1 MSFGLAFA
9 QGLVGGFRKNIARE
23 DQKRAT
29 DDERYASLQQIL
41 FDATVQAEKDGK
53 PVPKTMGNRL
63 QEAKTAMDASR
74 KANPIGLL
82 GTGVADRLDVDM
94 TDLSGIINGVASGNY
109 FQLGGLRIPMNP
121 LYEKEKNLGNRA
133 FHFLQGIN
141 KYASVPEQLKLMKK
155 ELENSSVAKYFNGEL
170 VTQKGLYKALIG
182 KDATPSG
189 ATKIVSVP
197 IVGTAKGQF
206 PALGNFDNLKEVD
219 IDDTEQDINTAR
231 DKMFGKEGTGGT
243 FNKNRKSHLVLPFKT
258 TDGKN
263 DFFKFELNP
272 KDMQALRRIAELNG
286 EKDPSVFISKFR
298 KSIGRTTPTLED
310 KFVDD
315 EEIRKFF
322 PSVFHSI
329 ELEKL
334 GASLNLTEIKP
345 EEKQKILGYLNTKVG
360 LNIGDRVRALA
371 PLMKLEKNQ
380 QISLIQS
387 IEGFSSQTGG
397 DLDEKDKFFFDA
409 VGLKQAEFDE
419 KYLATED
426 TVNGLKQLM
435 DVEGNLNT
443 TPGGVVRA
451 VKQFF
456 GSLVATT
463 GVIEQVSNIFSGSKK
478 DDVTQES
485 LLEIVKRVKGE
496 GGIETDLARMS
507 QSESIMI
514 ALAANMARAV
524 DPSGRLSNQDFEVQ
538 LRRLGASG
546 FFRTKVA
553 SVSQLENVMR
563 DFNGR
568 LERIEMIKKVR
579 DDAKTRKF
587 TKREFQILNANA
599 KLDNL
604 MKGLQ
609 AGSTSGSGSSEIV
622 YDESLTFDSN
632 KHVGPNGELVVKK
645 RNPSD
650 GKYHF
655 FINGKRV
662 KEDQLIEKNKFTPPA
677 SDNKINNKTNQ
688 NKKEIENK
696 VSTGSVKGSYV
707 SGNNVSGMIL
717 NGPDGNRLP
726 GLYIQRNGKFIQKPE
741 NSEGI

>member
-272 KDMQALRRIAELNG
+272 KDMQALRRITELNG

-310 KFVDD
+310 RFVDD

-426 TVNGLKQLM
+426 TVNGLKELM
-435 DVEGNLNT
+435 GVEGNLNT

-568 LERIEMIKKVR
+568 LERIMMIKKVR

-604 MKGLQ
+604 MGGLQ
-609 AGSTSGSGSSEIV
+609 AGSTSGGGSSEIV

-662 KEDQLIEKNKFTPPA
+662 EEDQLIEKNKFTPSA
-677 SDNKINNKTNQ
+677 SGNKINNKTNQ

>member
-155 ELENSSVAKYFNGEL
+155 ELQNSSVAKYFNGEL

-310 KFVDD
+310 RFVDD

-360 LNIGDRVRALA
+360 LNIGDRVRA
-371 PLMKLEKNQ
+371 
-380 QISLIQS
+380 
-387 IEGFSSQTGG
+387 
-397 DLDEKDKFFFDA
+397 
-409 VGLKQAEFDE
+409 
-419 KYLATED
+419 
-426 TVNGLKQLM
+426 
-435 DVEGNLNT
+435 
-443 TPGGVVRA
+443 
-451 VKQFF
+451 
-456 GSLVATT
+456 
-463 GVIEQVSNIFSGSKK
+463 
-478 DDVTQES
+478 
-485 LLEIVKRVKGE
+485 
-496 GGIETDLARMS
+496 
-507 QSESIMI
+507 
-514 ALAANMARAV
+514 
-524 DPSGRLSNQDFEVQ
+524 
-538 LRRLGASG
+538 
-546 FFRTKVA
+546 
-553 SVSQLENVMR
+553 
-563 DFNGR
+563 
-568 LERIEMIKKVR
+568 
-579 DDAKTRKF
+579 
-587 TKREFQILNANA
+587 
-599 KLDNL
+599 
-604 MKGLQ
+604 
-609 AGSTSGSGSSEIV
+609 
-622 YDESLTFDSN
+622 
-632 KHVGPNGELVVKK
+632 
-645 RNPSD
+645 
-650 GKYHF
+650 
-655 FINGKRV
+655 
-662 KEDQLIEKNKFTPPA
+662 
-677 SDNKINNKTNQ
+677 
-688 NKKEIENK
+688 
-696 VSTGSVKGSYV
+696 
-707 SGNNVSGMIL
+707 
-717 NGPDGNRLP
+717 
-726 GLYIQRNGKFIQKPE
+726 
-741 NSEGI
+741 

>member
-63 QEAKTAMDASR
+63 QQAKADMDASR

-121 LYEKEKNLGNRA
+121 LYEKEKDLGNRA

-155 ELENSSVAKYFNGEL
+155 ELQNSSVAKYFNGEL

-272 KDMQALRRIAELNG
+272 KDMESLKRIAMINK

-298 KSIGRTTPTLED
+298 KSIGRASPTLEN
-310 KFVDD
+310 KFVDN
-315 EEIRKFF
+315 EEMKKFF
-322 PSVFHSI
+322 PSVFHAI

-334 GASLNLTEIKP
+334 GASLNLGEMKP
-345 EEKQKILGYLNTKVG
+345 EEKQKILGYLNTNVG
-360 LNIGDRVRALA
+360 LNVGDRVRALA

-397 DLDEKDKFFFDA
+397 DLAEKDKFFFDA

-419 KYLATED
+419 KFLATED
-426 TVNGLKQLM
+426 TVNGLKKLM
-435 DVEGNLNT
+435 GVEGNLNT

-456 GSLVATT
+456 GSLIATT

-496 GGIETDLARMS
+496 GGIETDLAKMS
-507 QSESIMI
+507 ESESIMI

-553 SVSQLENVMR
+553 SVSQLENVMQ

-568 LERIEMIKKVR
+568 LDRIMMIKKVR
-579 DDAKTRKF
+579 DDAKTRNF
-587 TKREFQILNANA
+587 TKREFQLLNANS

-604 MKGLQ
+604 MGGLQ

-632 KHVGPNGELVVKK
+632 KHVGPNGEVVVKK

-650 GKYHF
+650 NKPHF

-662 KEDQLIEKNKFTPPA
+662 GEDQLREKNKFTPPV
-677 SDNKINNKTNQ
+677 SNNKINNKTNQ
-688 NKKEIENK
+688 NKNEIENK

-717 NGPDGNRLP
+717 NDPNGNRLP
-726 GLYIQRNGKFIQKPE
+726 GLYIQKNGKFIRKPE
-741 NSEGI
+741 GEGI

>member
-155 ELENSSVAKYFNGEL
+155 ELQNSSVAKYFNGEL

-310 KFVDD
+310 RFVDD

-426 TVNGLKQLM
+426 TVNGLKELM
-435 DVEGNLNT
+435 GVEGNLNT

-568 LERIEMIKKVR
+568 LERIMMIKKVR

-604 MKGLQ
+604 MGGLQ
-609 AGSTSGSGSSEIV
+609 AGSTSGGGSSEIV

-662 KEDQLIEKNKFTPPA
+662 EEDQLIEKNKFTPSA
-677 SDNKINNKTNQ
+677 SGNKINNKTNQ